1 MGINLSR
8 LDDGKEWT
16 CNNSLWNFILDTAL
30 AYNWIPSGTYKIDP
44 DTENED
50 SSWDKSDYRS
60 NNGQLVTENDIENL
74 INSLNQSLTK
84 NSFDEIENNII
95 RDFIKFV
102 KPEETIYSFE
112 IY

>member
-1 MGINLSR
+1 MVKSGLAI
-8 LDDGKEWT
+8 
-16 CNNSLWNFILDTAL
+16 ILFGAL

-44 DTENED
+44 DSENED
-50 SSWDKSDYRS
+50 ISWDKSDYRS
-60 NNGQLVTENDIENL
+60 NNGQLVTENDVENL
-74 INSLNQSLTK
+74 INSLNKSLTE
-84 NSFDEIENNII
+84 NSFNEIENNII